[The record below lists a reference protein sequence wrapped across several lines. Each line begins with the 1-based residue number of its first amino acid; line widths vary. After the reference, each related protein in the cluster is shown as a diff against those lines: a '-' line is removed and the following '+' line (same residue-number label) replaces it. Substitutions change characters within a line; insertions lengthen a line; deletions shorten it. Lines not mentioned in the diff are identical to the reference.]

1 MDMQKKIEILADT
14 KVTVSRLWERP
25 EIHTRVSIQGI
36 QLDMRL
42 DDFLK
47 AMNQELGWTAL
58 VTKGQLLSAAE
69 RVIDGV
75 KLESAKVV

>member
-1 MDMQKKIEILADT
+1 MLKEKLTIVGDPR
-14 KVTVSRLWERP
+14 VTITRLWHRP

-58 VTKGQLLSAAE
+58 VTNGQLLSAAE